1 MRDIDIA
8 KEGLKGHS
16 ICLCKDGQ
24 VITRDDKGIS
34 PMVELIGEGAD
45 LTGYSVSDLIVGKA
59 AAMLFVLSGIS
70 CVHAVVLSQS
80 GEDYLKSHNIEYTY
94 DTLTE
99 RIINRMGTG
108 ACPMETAVENIDDPK
123 EGYEAIVK
131 KREELRNKLTK

>member
-8 KEGLKGHS
+8 KANLEGHS
-16 ICLCKDGQ
+16 ICLCKDGKFF
-24 VITRDDKGIS
+24 TKDDKGIS

-45 LTGYSVSDLIVGKA
+45 LTGYSVADLIVGKA

-94 DTLTE
+94 DTLTD

-108 ACPMETAVENIDDPK
+108 ACPMEKAVENIDDPK

>member
-8 KEGLKGHS
+8 KANLEGHS
-16 ICLCKDGQ
+16 ICLCKDGKFF
-24 VITRDDKGIS
+24 TKDDKGIS
-34 PMVELIGEGAD
+34 PMVDLIGEDAD
-45 LTGYSVSDLIVGKA
+45 LKGYSVSDLIVGKA